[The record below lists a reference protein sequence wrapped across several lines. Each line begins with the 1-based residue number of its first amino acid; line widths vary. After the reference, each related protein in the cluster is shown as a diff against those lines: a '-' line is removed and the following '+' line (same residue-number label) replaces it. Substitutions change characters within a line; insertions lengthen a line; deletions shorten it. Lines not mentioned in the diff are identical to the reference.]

1 MHKVQWG
8 NIEINTHDIDFTC
21 TQQHQI
27 KKGEQVYIWRYIV
40 PMCTMLHWQA
50 IGAKICMS
58 ADSTIHSNP
67 DILNCQA
74 KRLR

>member
-1 MHKVQWG
+1 M
-8 NIEINTHDIDFTC
+8 
-21 TQQHQI
+21 
-27 KKGEQVYIWRYIV
+27 EQVYIWWYIV

-50 IGAKICMS
+50 IGAQICMS

-67 DILNCQA
+67 DIINCQA